1 MHGCHIAHKH
11 WACNL
16 LKRVPRVPQGCHA
29 PPRGRG
35 DERFKIQDSGFRIQV
50 SGLFLDK
57 PSDFVDYAKIISKTV
72 RFKVYGFRVIVIVIV
87 PVPVIVG
94 KFSSLY
100 YS

>member
-1 MHGCHIAHKH
+1 M
-11 WACNL
+11 
-16 LKRVPRVPQGCHA
+16 
-29 PPRGRG
+29 
-35 DERFKIQDSGFRIQV
+35 
-50 SGLFLDK
+50 DK